1 MQLLRLAALLAG
13 AAQVYAVHLRVFS
26 DDRHL
31 DEPVYYRTVYHAK
44 EEVPELGTQLFC
56 CVNLTLQYFFI
67 YTALALVSTYAD
79 LRLGGRSA
87 VVSGLK
93 SVLAQCAQ
101 TVAAGPMLAV
111 LFLAL
116 EMRFKA
122 AGRALPAYAAP
133 WMLAA
138 TYALGFQTLMVLCL
152 PIATGEIVECDDE
165 GTLKSPA
172 TTYGYLAKAILAL
185 RYVTLAVLYA
195 GIGGCLYALF
205 GPDSPGDLTKSP
217 PAVICVA
224 LLCGLYFITA
234 LVLFIARELSGST
247 RATAALQVTFSVASM
262 APMIAIVFVA
272 LRVRAFQV
280 APDGNPQGWAQ
291 MCMYTGTGAIFA
303 QAVLVLACAALGG
316 EPLKARGDGDFGVT
330 NLRPSFY
337 LPLTAGRYLAVG
349 VMFGCI
355 LACMVSA
362 FSLEG
367 KDKEK
372 AAPPVSP
379 AVMNTFVLAVSFF
392 LVYLTLFV
400 LNTLRDVLY
409 HKLQDGY
416 PGSMGRLDARA
427 QHAAREASW
436 IKWIKTAESARL
448 TVQFCPMLSVLFLAV
463 RVRALQVT
471 DRQGGPQAWAQISMA
486 VCTGS
491 VLVQLLMVVLVA
503 ALVEKYPETS
513 KTGVVI
519 TQPSNA
525 WLRIPLTLVRYLAFV
540 GLYGGLIAVLASI
553 FLIRPE
559 TATALLALTH

>member
-26 DDRHL
+26 EHL
-31 DEPVYYRTVYHAK
+31 DDPVPHYRTVYHAK
-44 EEVPELGTQLFC
+44 EEVPELGTQLYC

-79 LRLGGRSA
+79 LRLGVRSA

-93 SVLAQCAQ
+93 SVLTQCAQ

-111 LFLAL
+111 LFLVL

-133 WMLAA
+133 WMLTA

-152 PIATGEIVECDDE
+152 PVATGEIVECDDE

-172 TTYGYLAKAILAL
+172 AAYGYLAKAILAL
-185 RYVTLAVLYA
+185 RYGTLAALYA

-205 GPDSPGDLTKSP
+205 GPDSPRGLSQTP
-217 PAVICVA
+217 PAVNCVA
-224 LLCGLYFITA
+224 LLCALYFLTA
-234 LVLFIARELSGST
+234 LVLILVRELSGSM

-262 APMIAIVFVA
+262 APMVAIVFVA

-291 MCMYTGTGAIFA
+291 TCMYVATGSLLA
-303 QAVLVLACAALGG
+303 QALLVLVCAALGG
-316 EPLKARGDGDFGVT
+316 EPLKARGDGDFGAT
-330 NLRPSFY
+330 NLRPSLY
-337 LPLTAGRYLAVG
+337 LPLTVGRYLAVG
-349 VMFGCI
+349 VMFGCL
-355 LACMVSA
+355 LAAMASA
-362 FSLEG
+362 FLLEG
-367 KDKEK
+367 EARK
-372 AAPPVSP
+372 APPVSP
-379 AVMNTFVLAVSFF
+379 AVQNTFVLALAFF
-392 LVYLTLFV
+392 LVYLVLFV

-436 IKWIKTAESARL
+436 IKWIKTAENARL
-448 TVQFCPMLSVLFLAV
+448 TVQFSPMLAVLFLAV

-471 DRQGGPQAWAQISMA
+471 DRQGGPQGWAQVSMA

-491 VLVQLLMVVLVA
+491 VLVQLLMVVGVA
-503 ALVEKYPETS
+503 ALVDKYPETS

-525 WLRIPLTLVRYLAFV
+525 WLRIPLTLVRYVAFV

-559 TATALLALTH
+559 TATALLALPH